1 MGQKYLFVVV
11 AGLLIA
17 GGWSVGR
24 AQRNV
29 AAQGNVADF
38 EMSIETP
45 PGSSL
50 TVRCYRGCDW
60 PESVD
65 GTSVASFECESEP
78 CRWTFNG
85 YGIILLVAPS
95 S

>member
-78 CRWTFNG
+78 CRWTFTG
-85 YGIILLVAPS
+85 YGVVRLGMPF
-95 S
+95 